1 MRLTSLSAG
10 AEMRRYV
17 SHPKD
22 NATGM
27 NAKPGDGILAAP
39 KKPNE
44 RTGVTYSEVSA
55 RARVHA

>member
-1 MRLTSLSAG
+1 
-10 AEMRRYV
+10 MRRYV